1 MRGMADSRRRESPGR
16 LVVIT
21 GLPGAGKTTLAVRL
35 AASLSAVRLCP
46 DEWMVSAGIDLW
58 DADARLMIEATQ
70 HTIAIEML
78 RHGRNVVIEF
88 GSWTR
93 AERDALLRS
102 GREVGAA
109 VELRYVTAPL
119 DELAQRIADREG
131 VTRFGSRPVDV
142 AEIEAW
148 ASLFEAPTAL
158 ELAEYDPPAD
168 FPM

>member
-1 MRGMADSRRRESPGR
+1 MADSRRRESPGR

-46 DEWMVSAGIDLW
+46 DEWMSNAGIDLW

-70 HTIAIEML
+70 HAIAVEML
-78 RHGRNVVIEF
+78 RHGRTVVIEF

-102 GREVGAA
+102 GREVGAD
-109 VELRYVTAPL
+109 VELRYVTAPV
-119 DELAQRIADREG
+119 DELVQRLAGRDG
-131 VTRFGSRPVDV
+131 ATRFGSRPVDV

-148 ASLFEAPTAL
+148 AELFEAPTPV

-168 FPM
+168 FPD